1 VFYVFLILRKGEFL
15 KMKYFVGKK
24 LIVILIIL
32 CFSLL
37 LAGNVNAEQQEIAVV
52 VKISGIPFYNVFEE
66 GVKQAAKELNV
77 NAYQLGSV
85 EFDPAQQVKIVEDL
99 IAKGVDAI
107 CITPIDPAGL
117 DPVFKRAKEKGITII
132 TQESKYS
139 DYIDWDTSV
148 ITFSTYATTVFEK
161 LAELMGGKGEYAILV
176 GSLESPIYNICSD
189 VGEKFIKEK
198 YPEMKLVTSRIPCAE
213 SIDLSITR
221 TDELLKAYPN
231 LKGIVSIGTLGPI
244 GAAEALKKKNLGG
257 KVINVGTV
265 IPSQADSYL
274 KENLIQFGIL
284 FDPRYGGYSLVSVAK
299 KVLDGEEIKD
309 GMIFP
314 ELGAA
319 KVDPANKSIIFD
331 KLLIITAENAAKL
344 GF

>member
-1 VFYVFLILRKGEFL
+1 MFLILRKGEFI

-24 LIVILIIL
+24 LIVFCIVL
-32 CFSLL
+32 CISLL
-37 LAGNVNAEQQEIAVV
+37 LAGNVFAEQQEIAVV

-66 GVKQAAKELNV
+66 GVKQAAKDLNV
-77 NAYQLGSV
+77 NAYQLGPV

-107 CITPIDPAGL
+107 AICPIDPAVL
-117 DPVFKRAKEKGITII
+117 DPVFKRAKEKGITVV

-139 DYIDWDTSV
+139 DYIDWDV
-148 ITFSTYATTVFEK
+148 ITIDFSTYATTIFEK
-161 LAELMGGKGEYAILV
+161 LAELMGGKGEYAIFV

-189 VGEKFIKEK
+189 IGEKLFKEK

-221 TDELLKAYPN
+221 TNELLKAYPN

-257 KVINVGTV
+257 KIINVGTV
-265 IPSQADSYL
+265 IPSQAAPYF
-274 KENLIQFGIL
+274 KEDLLQYGIL
-284 FDPRYGGYSLVSVAK
+284 FHPVHGGYSLVSIAK
-299 KVLDGEEIKD
+299 AVLDGKEIKD

-319 KVDPANKSIIFD
+319 KVDPINKAIVFD
-331 KLLIITAENAAKL
+331 KLLVITADNADKL